1 MWVLEESHALIQH
14 TNTVLF
20 DPVGLP
26 SVQQIILALS
36 EGFEQAVAGGDRPR
50 STRHLQALHVRLV
63 SGGGDGHAEGALPR
77 STVAMGTDAALRRSS
92 RLERRSDGRNLQV
105 SITLRC
111 ENETGAFYV

>member
-1 MWVLEESHALIQH
+1 MRFLEESHVLIQH

-20 DPVGLP
+20 DLVGLP
-26 SVQQIILALS
+26 SVQQLILPLCVNVS

-50 STRHLQALHVRLV
+50 SKRHLQALHVRLV

-92 RLERRSDGRNLQV
+92 RLER
-105 SITLRC
+105 
-111 ENETGAFYV
+111 